1 MGFLYTILLLPR
13 KSFLFLTYVE
23 NKLKVTDAKIW
34 VGLETD
40 LVKKKKKLILTAE
53 GLGLWVCFS

>member
-40 LVKKKKKLILTAE
+40 LVKKKKLILTAE

>member
-40 LVKKKKKLILTAE
+40 LVKKKKKINLN
-53 GLGLWVCFS
+53 C